1 MTRVHQVVPILCVRD
16 VPASIAYYR
25 DRLGFT
31 DSWGWGDPAG
41 FGGVR
46 RDGVEVQFCLNGQG
60 NPGTWLSI
68 WVDDV
73 DALYEDLRARGADI
87 RQPPTTFE
95 WGVWEC
101 NVADPDGH
109 RIRFSQPTRLPPDGV
124 PLAVD

>member
-1 MTRVHQVVPILCVRD
+1 MRNIVPILCVRD
-16 VPASIAYYR
+16 VAASIAYYR

-31 DSWGWGDPAG
+31 DEWSWGDPPT

-46 RDGVEVQFCLNGQG
+46 RDDIEIQLCLNSQG

-73 DALYEDLRARGADI
+73 DGLYLDLLVHQADI

-95 WGVWEC
+95 WGVREL